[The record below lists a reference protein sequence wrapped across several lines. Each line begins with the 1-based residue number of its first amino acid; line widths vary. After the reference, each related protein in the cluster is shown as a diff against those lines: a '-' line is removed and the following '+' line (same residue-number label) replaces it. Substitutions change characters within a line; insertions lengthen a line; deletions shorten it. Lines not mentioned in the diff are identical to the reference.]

1 MAESV
6 IGTLI
11 YRITGDT
18 SALDKGLDVSRAK
31 ISKTGESL
39 VKLGQ
44 RARQVGTV
52 VFSGLFVKSLLNAS
66 SNVEELGNKF
76 DTVFKG
82 MESSADSWARK
93 YADDTNRGV
102 TATKEFLATQQD
114 LRTGYGD
121 SVEFAARFSQA
132 VVGVTNDLAS
142 FSNVPVAD
150 AMASIQSGL
159 AGNFQS
165 LKTLGVGLNEQIL
178 NEGAYAK
185 ALGKTWSQMN
195 NLERQE
201 AILSGIMSQSKNAIH
216 QNVQIWTDYNYQLG
230 DAAKTSDSFAN
241 SVQGA
246 QQRLEDLKAELGD
259 SLLPIATDLLGFA
272 NDIIKEFNSW
282 DDSAQRLTVALLAV
296 GAAMVAVGG
305 PVGAVLGTLGGL
317 LVLFSGNRDA
327 SDDLADATSRLKAIT
342 GEYDQ
347 VTKKLSGNTD
357 DLTTAER
364 KLLEIQQKRLKL
376 EIDSKMAEVA
386 SSYSNTT
393 QEVEKLTDAEER
405 ERGRLAATGRVLEGL
420 EAGNLRYAQEEYFR
434 LVEIVEAGGKLSGYQ
449 AGLWQQYSV
458 ILNQANDALSKSLY
472 DADDLE
478 ALMME
483 LEETYEFIFNEIPDK
498 AENAQTANLNLE
510 ESLLN
515 LAIAYKNGVL
525 NLEEYC
531 KVYPD
536 LVQKI
541 METAESLGD
550 LTDEIDGGNDV
561 TETAIKVSRQ
571 WRDQRRAQMA
581 DLLEE
586 QGEYQKAADIRK
598 QMLEDERQQE
608 IRNLVVTSGIVEKEA
623 DLTDEILQSFLDS
636 NEEFKAEY
644 DAVNAYYASEAES
657 VQKQVEAAI
666 RDSNER
672 QEQELRR
679 HMDLVSSLNSQARD
693 DRLQAKRIE
702 LDMANA
708 TKESLASTMDESGR
722 YAEAAAIRLKALE
735 AEYEFNKE
743 RHKAQIRQDLEELAS
758 KMGLVKAEEDV
769 TQLDAKTLAER
780 ITATDEG
787 LAALSAMNERHRQES
802 LQAEQDYQNSR
813 IDISNNASD
822 KQRKAEEDLQKTRES
837 NAKVWS
843 DKILEQA
850 AAARESA
857 AAEKQASGDIAGAYA
872 DRIGL
877 IEEEKQRELEALQVK
892 IDANEATEQDKTN
905 LLAYYSGKRRELE
918 DQSNKAI
925 AEAAEKAR
933 DEEKAKWKSF
943 FSELKGL
950 ATDFGSAYVNLYSVM
965 TDRAIAEIDRQTQ
978 ARLEALGIAEKSELE
993 KLQAE
998 YDEAVRSGDME
1009 LARERQQAIQRLQ
1022 IEQEADAEKA
1032 KLQREQAERERNLR
1046 IFTTTLDMLSAVVKY
1061 LADPGGW
1068 AGVGLSAM
1076 AATTGAM
1083 QIAAIRSE
1091 ALPSFD
1097 VGVNYVPED
1106 MLAMIH
1112 QGETIIPAPMAESVR
1127 RGDAV
1132 FGQVQVHVNIENY
1145 SSENVSVSE
1154 AEDGQTL
1161 TIMIGKAVEEGI
1173 SSGRY
1178 DSALGNRFGIRKVG
1192 RNVR

>member
-52 VFSGLFVKSLLNAS
+52 VFSGIFVKSILNAA

-102 TATKEFLATQQD
+102 TATKTFLATQQD

-121 SVEFAARFSQA
+121 TVEAAARFSQA

-142 FSNVPVAD
+142 FSNIPVAD
-150 AMASIQSGL
+150 AMAAVQSGL
-159 AGNFQS
+159 AGEFQA
-165 LKTLGVGLNEQIL
+165 LKRLGVGLNEQII

-185 ALGKTWSQMN
+185 ALGKTWAQMN

-201 AILSGIMSQSKNAIH
+201 AILSGIMSQSRNAIH
-216 QNVQIWTDYNYQLG
+216 QNVQIWSEYDYTLG

-241 SVQGA
+241 SAQGLT
-246 QQRLEDLKAELGD
+246 QKLEDAKAELGE
-259 SLLPIATDLLGFA
+259 SLLPIATEVLGTVIDLV
-272 NDIIKEFNSW
+272 DWFNSW
-282 DDSAQRLTVALLAV
+282 DDSTQKLTVSLLAF
-296 GAAMVAVGG
+296 GAAMVTIGG
-305 PVGAVLGTLGGL
+305 PVGAVVGALGAL
-317 LVLFSGNRDA
+317 LVLVSGNRE
-327 SDDLADATSRLKAIT
+327 SVDDLKSSADALKKASNDYST
-342 GEYDQ
+342 A
-347 VTKKLSGNTD
+347 TKALSGD
-357 DLTTAER
+357 ISDLTDHER
-364 KLLEIQQKRLKL
+364 MLLEVRREQARLDVQKTL
-376 EIDSKMAEVA
+376 
-386 SSYSNTT
+386 
-393 QEVEKLTDAEER
+393 
-405 ERGRLAATGRVLEGL
+405 
-420 EAGNLRYAQEEYFR
+420 
-434 LVEIVEAGGKLSGYQ
+434 
-449 AGLWQQYSV
+449 
-458 ILNQANDALSKSLY
+458 NDAMTAYSDSTKELEKYSEALEFSKGAYNAYIYAIDNGY
-472 DADDLE
+472 DA
-478 ALMME
+478 
-483 LEETYEFIFNEIPDK
+483 
-498 AENAQTANLNLE
+498 AE
-510 ESLLN
+510 
-515 LAIAYKNGVL
+515 KK
-525 NLEEYC
+525 LEEYE
-531 KVYPD
+531 KRVNELTSEEQGAYNALVDAVTDGVSGILWWTKKIPEDEFLLKMKEHAVEEYKTLTDLQQYETNYEAARANLIMSVAQALNVGAVSAETLKLLYPD
-536 LVQKI
+536 I
-541 METAESLGD
+541 AEEILGVAEALKEEVSSIGKQGD
-550 LTDEIDGGNDV
+550 ALEAVIT
-561 TETAIKVSRQ
+561 VSRQ
-571 WRDQRRAQMA
+571 WRDQRRAQIA

-608 IRNLVVTSGIVEKEA
+608 IRNLAVTSGIVEKEA
-623 DLTDEILQSFLDS
+623 DLTDEILQSFLGS
-636 NEEFKAEY
+636 NEDFKAEY

-666 RDSNER
+666 RGSNER

-722 YAEAAAIRLKALE
+722 YAEAAAIRLQALE
-735 AEYEFNKE
+735 AEYEFNQE

-787 LAALSAMNERHRQES
+787 LSALSAMNERHRQES
-802 LQAEQDYQNSR
+802 LQAEQEYRSR
-813 IDISNNASD
+813 CLEISNDAADNQKKS
-822 KQRKAEEDLQKTRES
+822 EEDLAKIRES
-837 NAKVWS
+837 NAKAWS
-843 DKILEQA
+843 DKLLQQA

-872 DRIGL
+872 DRITL
-877 IEEEKQRELEALQVK
+877 VEEEMQRELDALQVK
-892 IDANEATEQDKTN
+892 IDANEASEQDKTN
-905 LLAYYSGKRRELE
+905 LLKYYSGKRRELE
-918 DQSNKAI
+918 DQSSRAI
-925 AEAAEKAR
+925 ADAAEKAR

-965 TDRAIAEIDRQTQ
+965 TDNAIAEIDRQTQ

-998 YDEAVRSGDME
+998 YDEAVKAGDME

-1132 FGQVQVHVNIENY
+1132 FGQVQVQVNIENY
-1145 SSENVSVSE
+1145 SSENVSVRE